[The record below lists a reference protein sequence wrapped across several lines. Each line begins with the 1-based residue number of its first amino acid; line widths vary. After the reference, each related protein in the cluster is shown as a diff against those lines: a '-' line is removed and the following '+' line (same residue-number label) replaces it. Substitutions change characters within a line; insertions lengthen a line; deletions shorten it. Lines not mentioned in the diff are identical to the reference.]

1 MVATQNFL
9 AADLG
14 ASSGRAVVARFDGER
29 MSLDEVHRFANGPI
43 ALPSAA
49 GTSLYWDALRLF
61 GEVKQGLANAVRCCD
76 AGLVSLGIDTWGVDF
91 GLLDRRGELLG
102 NPYHYRDSRTDRMI
116 DEACR
121 RVPREEIFEATGI
134 QFMQLNSL
142 FQLLAMVDQ
151 GSPALPLAET
161 LLMMPDLLN
170 YWLTGRMA
178 SEYTIASTSQ
188 CMNMRTGDWATRL
201 LERLGIPTRFLP
213 SVIPPGT
220 LLGSLLPAVAS
231 ETGARSVAVVAPGT
245 HDTASAVAAVPA
257 EPRTASGP
265 AGEGSDYAYLSSGT
279 WSLMGVEIAQ
289 PVIDARTLAF
299 NFTNEGGVCGTIRLL
314 KNITGLWLIQ
324 ECRRTWNQEGANL
337 SWDDITGLAAAAP
350 AFTAVLD
357 VDARDFLPPGDMPA
371 RIQAYCRRTGQAAPE
386 DKGTIARVVL
396 ESLALKYRLVLDMLD
411 DLVGR
416 RIGVL
421 HIVGGGTQNR
431 LLSQFAADAI
441 GRPVVGGPVEAT
453 AAGNVLMQML
463 AVGAIGSL
471 EEGRQVIRQSFA
483 TETFEPRPSARWD
496 EAFARLRGL
505 MS

>member
-1 MVATQNFL
+1 
-9 AADLG
+9 
-14 ASSGRAVVARFDGER
+14 
-29 MSLDEVHRFANGPI
+29 
-43 ALPSAA
+43 
-49 GTSLYWDALRLF
+49 
-61 GEVKQGLANAVRCCD
+61 
-76 AGLVSLGIDTWGVDF
+76 
-91 GLLDRRGELLG
+91 
-102 NPYHYRDSRTDRMI
+102 MI

-121 RVPREEIFEATGI
+121 RVPREEIFGETGI

-151 GSPALPLAET
+151 GSPVLPLAET
-161 LLMMPDLLN
+161 FLMMPDLLN
-170 YWLTGRMA
+170 YWLTGRVA

-188 CMNMRTGDWATRL
+188 CMSMRTGAWATRL

-213 SVIPPGT
+213 SVIQPGT
-220 LLGSLLPAVAS
+220 LLGPLLPAVAD
-231 ETGARSVAVVAPGT
+231 ETGARSIAVVAPGT

-257 EPRTASGP
+257 A
-265 AGEGSDYAYLSSGT
+265 GSDYAYLSSGT
-279 WSLMGVEIAQ
+279 WSLMGVELAQ

-324 ECRRTWNQEGANL
+324 ECRRTWNQEGASVYKGSVYRGDL

-386 DKGTIARVVL
+386 DKGTVARVVL

-471 EEGRQVIRQSFA
+471 DEGRQVIRQSFA

-496 EAFARLRGL
+496 EAYARLRGV